1 MNRKDRIAENINDL
15 LPDSSDLLGSD
26 GMEARQSLV
35 EQKATD
41 IHQRKSARE
50 LAKARFAIR
59 AEQEAEVARHAVQK
73 HQEQKNKLKRPQSN
87 NLKMKIRTQQLKRQ

>member
-35 EQKATD
+35 EQKAAD

-73 HQEQKNKLKRPQSN
+73 HQEQKNKLKRQQSN
-87 NLKMKIRTQQLKRQ
+87 NLKMKVRT